1 MILLISHFFSSK
13 LGKFLILSRSSAGMC
28 SEPEME
34 SSAGS
39 ISGRAGKCGQIHSI
53 CFEKDWS
60 TYFYNVQHSK
70 WTCGS
75 GRSQPIRAV
84 VGRRIPK
91 FPHQRSAIFSFV
103 FERMPGN
110 LLSSPFAAADQTS
123 RTIVRR
129 RALLKAKLELTLH
142 IEASWGFVWRPSAST
157 QLKRHR
163 EERRS
168 F

>member
-1 MILLISHFFSSK
+1 MNLLISHFFSSK

-28 SEPEME
+28 SEPYME

-39 ISGRAGKCGQIHSI
+39 ISGRARKCGQIHSI

-60 TYFYNVQHSK
+60 TLFYNVQHSK
-70 WTCGS
+70 WMGES
-75 GRSQPIRAV
+75 GRSQPVQAV
-84 VGRRIPK
+84 AGRRIPK
-91 FPHQRSAIFSFV
+91 FRHQRSAIFSFV
-103 FERMPGN
+103 FEPMPGN
-110 LLSSPFAAADQTS
+110 LLSSPFAAADQTG

-129 RALLKAKLELTLH
+129 RALLKAELELTLH
-142 IEASWGFVWRPSAST
+142 IEALQGFVWRPSAST

-163 EERRS
+163 EERPS